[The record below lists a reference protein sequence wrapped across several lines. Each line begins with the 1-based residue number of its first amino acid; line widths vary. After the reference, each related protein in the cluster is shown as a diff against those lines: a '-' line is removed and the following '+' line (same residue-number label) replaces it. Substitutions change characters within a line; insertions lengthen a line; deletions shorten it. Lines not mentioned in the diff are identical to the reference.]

1 MGLLLWYCGQI
12 AMACKLVEVLE
23 MAFKLLGVLRAG
35 LYAIFL
41 SCASIHLQRR
51 SGQIVFFWIS
61 FYWFFICI
69 VSVNFCNGLD
79 RPNWAFVVFRG
90 LLRRYCV

>member
-23 MAFKLLGVLRAG
+23 MIFKSLGVVREG
-35 LYAIFL
+35 VYASFV

-51 SGQIVFFWIS
+51 CGQIGFLDFFS
-61 FYWFFICI
+61 LFFH
-69 VSVNFCNGLD
+69 
-79 RPNWAFVVFRG
+79 
-90 LLRRYCV
+90 

>member
-12 AMACKLVEVLE
+12 AMACKLDEVLE

-51 SGQIVFFWIS
+51 SGQIVFLD
-61 FYWFFICI
+61 FFLLFFHLHC
-69 VSVNFCNGLD
+69 VSEFL
-79 RPNWAFVVFRG
+79 
-90 LLRRYCV
+90 

>member
-51 SGQIVFFWIS
+51 SGQIVFLD
-61 FYWFFICI
+61 FFLLVFHLHC
-69 VSVNFCNGLD
+69 VSEFL
-79 RPNWAFVVFRG
+79 
-90 LLRRYCV
+90 